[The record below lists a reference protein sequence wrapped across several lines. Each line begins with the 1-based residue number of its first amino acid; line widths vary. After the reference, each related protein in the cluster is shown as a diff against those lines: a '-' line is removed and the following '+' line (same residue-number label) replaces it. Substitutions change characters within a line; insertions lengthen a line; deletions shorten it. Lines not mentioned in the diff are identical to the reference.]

1 MKLQK
6 EKKYIHVLNG
16 QFFNEL
22 ELSEEKFDANHR
34 HYWCSETP
42 HTTEEVTL
50 ITTQEAIDKGL
61 IPAFDPIDKA
71 IYNYIASE
79 YIDGVTELSLTDIAQ
94 HVLFRC
100 DTAEKN
106 ANIEEVMLYRIQSML
121 NLYVIFDC
129 RYSAG
134 KKQDFITN
142 GDRLIECEFNKKN
155 NKKGREITY
164 IRLGEEPILLTY
176 CRGFGNRIISYP
188 AELQEGRKG
197 NYCFI
202 FDFILKRI
210 FSSKNSKTMYN
221 GIRLDSI
228 DEYSI
233 NHPTTRSGIFKH
245 QQKIEKIFEFFAE
258 KKIIKS
264 FEKTKNRK
272 GEIVYHYFFE
282 EGDKK

>member
-1 MKLQK
+1 MKTK
-6 EKKYIHVLNG
+6 NEKKYIHILNG

-22 ELSEEKFDANHR
+22 ELSVEKFDSNHQY
-34 HYWCSETP
+34 YWCRETP

-50 ITTQEAIDKGL
+50 ITTQDAIDKGN
-61 IPAFDPIDKA
+61 IPSIDAIDKA
-71 IYNYIASE
+71 IYNFICSE
-79 YIDGVTELSLTDIAQ
+79 YIDGITELSMSDIAQ

-100 DTAEKN
+100 DTAVKN
-106 ANIEEVMLYRIQSML
+106 ANIEEEMLYRIQTMK

-134 KKQDFITN
+134 KKQDFTTR
-142 GDRLIECEFNKKN
+142 GDRFMECEFQKKT

-164 IRLGEEPILLTY
+164 IRLTEEPILLTY
-176 CRGFGNRIISYP
+176 CRGFGNRLISYP

-202 FDFILKRI
+202 FDLILKRI
-210 FSSKNSKTMYN
+210 LSSKNSKTMYN

-233 NHPTTRSGIFKH
+233 NHPTTRSGIYKH
-245 QQKIEKIFEFFAE
+245 HQKIEKIFEFFVE

-272 GEIVYHYFFE
+272 GEIVYHYFF
-282 EGDKK
+282 D